1 LPLLLTARITKGLKM
16 NIQETIFRII
26 ETDLGNIAKVV
37 INADI
42 SGDNINK
49 VLSKKQEL
57 TQKLVEFNALVKRV
71 LNN

>member
-1 LPLLLTARITKGLKM
+1 M

-42 SGDNINK
+42 SSDNINK